1 MKDKI
6 KPKYN
11 AAQNVG
17 WMVKIAWKVR
27 KRVLFICV
35 AMAALE
41 VLYNLT
47 QLYVA
52 PEILSCV
59 ERHAP
64 VGELLGTIGFFTL
77 ALFLTMGLKEYLRE
91 ISMYPRVDVRS
102 SIVGMIARKCNMT
115 SFPNT
120 LDVKFIKLKEKAH
133 HSVQGNTEAAENIWK
148 TLTVLLQ
155 NVGGF
160 LVYLAILSRLN
171 WMLLVVIAAT
181 CVVGFLVSR
190 YSSNWIFRHRDA
202 EETFY
207 AKKSY
212 IRKKAESVELAKDI
226 RIFGLQNWLN
236 ELLDR
241 IHNVY
246 LDFRLR
252 CEKIKLLADVTEA
265 LLTMARNGIAYA
277 YLLHLALRD
286 SLSVPE
292 FILYF
297 TAVSTFTTWV
307 MGILQAA
314 EKLHEESLDLSQV
327 REFLEYPETF
337 RFEGGTAIPKADAYE
352 LELEHVSF
360 RYPGAEED
368 TIHDLDLTVRPGE
381 KLAIVGLNGAGK
393 TTLVKL
399 LCGLFDP
406 TEGRVLLNGVD
417 VRDFNRREYYGLF
430 SAVFQE
436 FSILDVTVAENIA
449 QTNENIDTKKLWD
462 CIEKAGLTE
471 TIQKLPKGLDTHVG
485 RQVYLDGVLFSG
497 GQTQRLMLARALYKD
512 GAILLLD
519 EPTAAL
525 DPLAENDI
533 YQKYKD
539 MTAGK
544 TSLFISHR
552 LASTRFCDRIIFVA
566 DGHITEEGTH
576 DQLLA
581 RGGAYASSLKSR
593 AAIIRKGRRS
603 DYEKENEFQ
612 ARSVRSFPCGKGA
625 ARSQPQIF
633 PGGDAVYRRGRNS
646 ALCDG
651 VLLRPDSEGAGAAP
665 QARCASELGHRR
677 GAVYRTVRRREGGAV
692 SADGDHAG
700 RSVRQKRDAVLPEV
714 LLNGLC
720 GRGQAGDPRP
730 AGADRP
736 ERELVKLWPDAGSG
750 DL

>member
-1 MKDKI
+1 MKDKT

-27 KRVLFICV
+27 RRVLFLCV

-41 VLYNLT
+41 VANNLA

-52 PEILSCV
+52 PEILSRV

-64 VGELLGTIGFFTL
+64 MGELLGTIGLFTL
-77 ALFLTMGLKEYLRE
+77 ALFLTMGLKDYFKKIALF
-91 ISMYPRVDVRS
+91 PRVDVRS
-102 SIVGMIARKCNMT
+102 NIVGMIGRKCNMT

-120 LDVKFIKLKEKAH
+120 LEAKFIKLREKAH
-133 HSVQGNTEAAENIWK
+133 QSTQSNDEATDLVWE
-148 TLTVLLQ
+148 TLTELMQ

-160 LVYLAILSRLN
+160 LVYLTILSRLN
-171 WMLLVVIAAT
+171 EALLGVIVAT
-181 CVVGFLVSR
+181 CVAGFLLSR
-190 YSSNWIFRHRDA
+190 HSDNWEFRHRD
-202 EETFY
+202 EEESCY

-212 IRKKAESVELAKDI
+212 IRRKAESVELAKDI
-226 RIFGLQNWLN
+226 RIFGLQGWLN
-236 ELLDR
+236 ELMDR
-241 IHNVY
+241 VQNVY
-246 LDFRLR
+246 LDFLLRSEKVRL
-252 CEKIKLLADVTEA
+252 LSDVAEA

-277 YLLHLALRD
+277 YLLHMALRD

-314 EKLHEESLDLSQV
+314 QKLHEESLDISQV
-327 REFLEYPETF
+327 REFLDYPEPF
-337 RFEGGTAIPKADAYE
+337 RFEGGVAIPKADAYE
-352 LELEHVSF
+352 LKLEHVSF

-406 TEGRVLLNGVD
+406 TEGRVLLNGVN

-449 QTNENIDTKKLWD
+449 QTNENIDTQKLWD
-462 CIEKAGLTE
+462 CIEKAGLTQ

-485 RQVYLDGVLFSG
+485 REVYLDGVLFSG

-566 DGHITEEGTH
+566 DGRITEEGTH

-581 RGGAYASSLKSR
+581 RGGAYARLFEIQSR
-593 AAIIRKGRRS
+593 
-603 DYEKENEFQ
+603 YYQE
-612 ARSVRSFPCGKGA
+612 GKA
-625 ARSQPQIF
+625 F
-633 PGGDAVYRRGRNS
+633 
-646 ALCDG
+646 
-651 VLLRPDSEGAGAAP
+651 
-665 QARCASELGHRR
+665 
-677 GAVYRTVRRREGGAV
+677 
-692 SADGDHAG
+692 
-700 RSVRQKRDAVLPEV
+700 
-714 LLNGLC
+714 
-720 GRGQAGDPRP
+720 
-730 AGADRP
+730 
-736 ERELVKLWPDAGSG
+736 
-750 DL
+750 

>member
-64 VGELLGTIGFFTL
+64 VGELLGTIGLFTL

-91 ISMYPRVDVRS
+91 ISMYPRVDVRF
-102 SIVGMIARKCNMT
+102 GMIARKCNMT

-133 HSVQGNTEAAENIWK
+133 HSVQGNNEAAENIWR

-160 LVYLAILSRLN
+160 LVYLAILSSLN
-171 WMLLVVIAAT
+171 WVLLVVIAAT

-190 YSSNWIFRHRDA
+190 YSSNWIFRHRDE

-327 REFLEYPETF
+327 REFLEYPEPF

-352 LELEHVSF
+352 LKLEHVSF

-581 RGGAYASSLKSR
+581 RGGAYAKLFEVQSR
-593 AAIIRKGRRS
+593 
-603 DYEKENEFQ
+603 YYQE
-612 ARSVRSFPCGKGA
+612 GKA
-625 ARSQPQIF
+625 F
-633 PGGDAVYRRGRNS
+633 
-646 ALCDG
+646 
-651 VLLRPDSEGAGAAP
+651 
-665 QARCASELGHRR
+665 
-677 GAVYRTVRRREGGAV
+677 
-692 SADGDHAG
+692 
-700 RSVRQKRDAVLPEV
+700 
-714 LLNGLC
+714 
-720 GRGQAGDPRP
+720 
-730 AGADRP
+730 
-736 ERELVKLWPDAGSG
+736 
-750 DL
+750 